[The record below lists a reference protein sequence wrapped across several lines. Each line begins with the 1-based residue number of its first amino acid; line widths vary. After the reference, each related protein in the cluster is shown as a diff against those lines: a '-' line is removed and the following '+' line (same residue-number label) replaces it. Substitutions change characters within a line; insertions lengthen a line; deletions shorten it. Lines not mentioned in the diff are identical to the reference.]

1 MDIKCTSGHTKK
13 FLWTAST
20 RVLRLYKIIL
30 CAASA
35 QVPKLSNIFS
45 WTASAQALKLSST
58 FFMDSKCRNNEAI
71 QEIPMGSKY
80 RSIEAIQGILMD
92 SKCANVGAGA
102 VLLVSHTLNLLVFVL
117 LLMRV
122 AWCCGCAWL
131 TRRPCSL
138 DLLSRLLLRGVNL
151 TAVPASAL

>member
-1 MDIKCTSGHTKK
+1 
-13 FLWTAST
+13 
-20 RVLRLYKIIL
+20 
-30 CAASA
+30 
-35 QVPKLSNIFS
+35 
-45 WTASAQALKLSST
+45 
-58 FFMDSKCRNNEAI
+58 MDSKCRSNEAI

-80 RSIEAIQGILMD
+80 TSIEAIQRILMD

-102 VLLVSHTLNLLVFVL
+102 VLLVSHTLNLLVFVFVL

-122 AWCCGCAWL
+122 YWCCGCVWL
-131 TRRPCSL
+131 TRRLCSL